1 MHIFLSTQELR
12 IANMASPIFSVTLSY
27 QGQSVDIDNVTTSTT
42 GQELYNQTRE
52 KFSLPETAEI
62 KLLLKGRK
70 VNQGEMQIF
79 STLPKKKRPKI
90 LVMASSSAA
99 ISKISNQRS
108 DPLIRGFDQ
117 EKQRQQAAQQQQRG
131 HWGKHSKQD
140 KNYRFVKLEAC
151 TWQSFGHRPSEKT
164 PHAFAAKRLLEK
176 LATDPGVVAI
186 MKERE
191 LVVNTLGEMDPIDD
205 RLMQKKEES
214 GACLLGYNTNRGLR
228 IDIRLRTGDLEGFMP
243 YPQLAAT
250 LIHEL
255 SHNWVGEHDLLFWTN
270 FAQMRAEYFYWHC
283 NHATELVEGKTTA
296 ELAGFRN
303 LNKSNIFQLIMQE
316 LVGDMRQHG
325 LHPNA
330 IQEPIKQRCGELEE
344 AYSKVGQRL
353 GSGNTTSLASNEN
366 LSARER
372 ALQAAER
379 RRNQSNESKE

>member
-1 MHIFLSTQELR
+1 MRSLSD
-12 IANMASPIFSVTLSY
+12 AGNK
-27 QGQSVDIDNVTTSTT
+27 
-42 GQELYNQTRE
+42 ELY
-52 KFSLPETAEI
+52 A
-62 KLLLKGRK
+62 
-70 VNQGEMQIF
+70 
-79 STLPKKKRPKI
+79 
-90 LVMASSSAA
+90 
-99 ISKISNQRS
+99 
-108 DPLIRGFDQ
+108 
-117 EKQRQQAAQQQQRG
+117 
-131 HWGKHSKQD
+131 
-140 KNYRFVKLEAC
+140 YRFDWDDHRRLIIADFKELIGAAHATEIPLLTGNNKLVGDYG
-151 TWQSFGHRPSEKT
+151 FLIYPRGPS
-164 PHAFAAKRLLEK
+164 
-176 LATDPGVVAI
+176 
-186 MKERE
+186 
-191 LVVNTLGEMDPIDD
+191 
-205 RLMQKKEES
+205 KKFTS
-214 GACLLGYNTNRGLR
+214 KN
-228 IDIRLRTGDLEGFMP
+228 MM
-243 YPQLAAT
+243 
-250 LIHEL
+250 
-255 SHNWVGEHDLLFWTN
+255 LFWTN